1 MKKIIA
7 FVMCLVLFITSIP
20 IVSLAFTNNQENSTV
35 VLNELSSAENSL
47 IENNELTSGI
57 YINEKS
63 REFFSELLTSESYFS
78 ITENGYLLK
87 NPVID
92 SMLDNNYNKIVDYVK
107 TGRKL
112 IISISDNDSI
122 FENNLSAEEKSNDYV
137 IIVVDDDTDIVV
149 FDATVLV
156 DYDELLFY
164 DDLKEIV
171 DYIEDREQFE
181 NGEVTSSEESNAE
194 VNENTT
200 VADDSEDF
208 TNVVTD
214 ENKNESSVETT
225 NDEQY
230 SDEDKSDFI
239 SEEETNSDDPVEN
252 VEDDE
257 KSDSCLDNSVM
268 EVSSDKISQIRM
280 SAFAQN
286 GINFQDNS
294 IYVCD
299 ELIDYFNI
307 ILNTWYD
314 NEYILSQNEI
324 IINPELILNSSN
336 VTTLDDGVKYIFI
349 GQDEFGNMLSVK
361 LSDNISKTNGL
372 LQLMNSNYNT
382 TIISFDQL
390 EQNGIA
396 TNDGEC
402 LHLLYCGNQLI
413 IAINSDNINFDK
425 NSFNNIINS
434 FLDTH
439 KINKIQPLGIAVGNP
454 IVYSGPGK
462 ESYAAVGSLN
472 PFDSYE
478 TKDKE
483 LGFQYIEYVID
494 GTETRKR
501 GYIDQY
507 GGGSGTIPASYSYD
521 GQGGNIISGCTVY
534 SGPYSGYSAVGSVS
548 SGESVTLLAKVRV
561 ASNFAY
567 WYLEYSSSSG
577 TKRGYVSETNITTK
591 SNTGLGV
598 TLKDIEVYDDFTVNS
613 GSLYTNEYFV
623 ITGKNDLYYK
633 IEYNTLSGRK
643 TGYVHKSD
651 VTAINLDSVPN
662 VPNSSALQATPR
674 YGTNI
679 YAGPSSIIYANIGSV
694 YTTDTVGVLGI
705 EEDYYYIQYST
716 SSGPKRGYIYEKALN
731 QFSGSN
737 SVKNTGIGTT
747 TAYAGAASTG
757 CTVYS
762 CPTSNS
768 AIIGSIGALEGITVF
783 PSIRENGY
791 TFVEYSTSSNTKRGF
806 ISTSLLTNHNDGV
819 KAQANKDIDVYY
831 TTNVDLKI
839 GSIFNQEYVIIL
851 GKTNY
856 YYYIEYNS
864 PSGRKRGY
872 TVKNSLDPYST
883 SGIKNIPI
891 TGENLMINS
900 SQNVYSGPASTYANI
915 GSVSKNE
922 ITTLLMTTRNWY
934 LIEYVTSNGNKQG
947 YVPTSSAATIVIPI
961 NSEIDYRSYSHA
973 NQHKSAYKSG
983 LGKDL
988 IYYTIGDMESDNVLF
1003 LNFAIHGHED
1013 ALPGDGMTLVELAF
1027 ETLTNL
1033 NNDYSKILSNNWLI
1047 VVIPTFNPD
1056 GILDGDDCGTYNSC
1070 QGIGRHNAVQMQYD
1084 SDGTWVKYT
1093 DTPDGKNALGH
1104 IDLNRCFPFSA
1115 DRDDFV
1121 GNESNV
1127 RYYTGP
1133 KSMMAYEAAA
1143 LDELLQEYK
1152 TKAGKKYFIDIHG
1165 WYNQIIVDTS
1175 SINSSPIGKALY
1187 DNGFNFASRNI
1198 LVSNC
1203 SYRETYT
1210 LTTGNGYVAK
1220 YAHALGYTSCLFEL
1234 PADSNPLDLSST
1246 VYESYFINAVRDM
1259 VGI

>member
-35 VLNELSSAENSL
+35 VLNELSSAEKSL

-137 IIVVDDDTDIVV
+137 IIEVDDDTDIVV

-299 ELIDYFNI
+299 ELIDYFNS

-439 KINKIQPLGIAVGNP
+439 KINKIQPFGIAVGNP
-454 IVYSGPGK
+454 VVYSGPGK
-462 ESYAAVGSLN
+462 EGYAAVGSLN

-478 TKDKE
+478 TIDRE

-494 GTETRKR
+494 GTETKKR

-507 GGGSGTIPASYSYD
+507 GGDSDTIPASYSYD
-521 GQGGNIISGCTVY
+521 GQGGNVVNGCTVY
-534 SGPYSGYSAVGSVS
+534 SGPYSGYSEVGSVS

-577 TKRGYVSETNITTK
+577 TKRGYVSSLNITTK

-598 TLKDIEVYDDFTVNS
+598 TLEDIEVYDDLTVNC
-613 GSLYTNEYFV
+613 GSLHTNEYFV
-623 ITGKNDLYYK
+623 ITGYNDSYYK
-633 IEYNTLSGRK
+633 IEYNITTNAARK
-643 TGYVHKSD
+643 TGYVFKSE
-651 VTAINLDSVPN
+651 VQSVNKDATFPR
-662 VPNSSALQATPR
+662 VPNSEAVHANPKQTTSV
-674 YGTNI
+674 
-679 YAGPSSIIYANIGSV
+679 YAGPSTRIYANIGSV
-694 YTTDTVGVLGI
+694 YTSDTVGVLGK
-705 EEDYYYIQYST
+705 EGSYYYVQYST
-716 SSGPKRGYIYEKALN
+716 SSGSKRGYVAMSSLN
-731 QFSGSN
+731 SFSGS
-737 SVKNTGIGTT
+737 SSIRPTEVETA
-747 TAYAGAASTG
+747 TAYSDAPSSA

-762 CPTSNS
+762 CPDAVS
-768 AIIGSIGALEGITVF
+768 ATIGSIGSNEGITVF
-783 PSIRENGY
+783 PSISENGF
-791 TFVEYSTSSNTKRGF
+791 TFVEYSTIANTKRGF
-806 ISTSLLTNHNDGV
+806 IKSSLLKEYNDGV
-819 KAQANKDIDVYY
+819 KRTVNRDTTVYY
-831 TTNVDLKI
+831 TTAFDLSL
-839 GSIFNQEYVIIL
+839 GSIYSGEYVIVL
-851 GKTNY
+851 GIIDNN
-856 YYYIEYNS
+856 YYIEYNS

-872 TVKNSLDPYST
+872 VTNGSFDSVS
-883 SGIKNIPI
+883 NIPSI
-891 TGENLMINS
+891 SATGDSLIVNFD
-900 SQNVYSGPASTYANI
+900 QDVYSGPSSTYANI
-915 GSVSKNE
+915 GSVFVDEHAILISTDVN
-922 ITTLLMTTRNWY
+922 TRGWY
-934 LIEYVTSNGNKQG
+934 LIEYDTANGNKQG
-947 YVPTSSAATIVIPI
+947 YVPKSAVQVVSKPVNGEIIYSDYL
-961 NSEIDYRSYSHA
+961 NSTK
-973 NQHKSAYKSG
+973 HKSRYTSG
-983 LGKDL
+983 LGRDL
-988 IYYTIGDMESDNVLF
+988 IYYTVGDPNSDNVLF

-1013 ALPGDGMTLVELAF
+1013 KEPGDGMGLVNMAFTTISELCDNYQ
-1027 ETLTNL
+1027 EL
-1033 NNDYSKILSNNWLI
+1033 NSNNWL
-1047 VVIPTFNPD
+1047 VVIIPTFNPD
-1056 GILDGDDCGTYNSC
+1056 GIIDGDNCVGDCKSV
-1070 QGIGRHNAVQMQYD
+1070 GRHNAVQMNNNNGVFSQC
-1084 SDGTWVKYT
+1084 T
-1093 DTPDGKNALGH
+1093 DGKGH

-1115 DRDDFV
+1115 DRDDFE
-1121 GNESNV
+1121 GNESDV
-1127 RYYTGP
+1127 RHYTGP
-1133 KSMMAYEAAA
+1133 KSMMAYEAEAIN
-1143 LDELLQEYK
+1143 ELLQEYK
-1152 TKAGKKYFIDIHG
+1152 NKTGTKYFIDIHG
-1165 WYNQIIVDTS
+1165 WTQQIIFEGSSSTS
-1175 SINSSPIGKALY
+1175 PFKKAFF
-1187 DNGFNFASRNI
+1187 DHGFN
-1198 LVSNC
+1198 SN
-1203 SYRETYT
+1203 SLDST
-1210 LTTGNGYVAK
+1210 LGDSSANGYVAK
-1220 YAHALGYTSCLFEL
+1220 YALALDYEACLFEF
-1234 PADSNPLDLSST
+1234 PKDT
-1246 VYESYFINAVRDM
+1246 EWKTFYKGTYGEYFIASIKYLL
-1259 VGI
+1259 GI